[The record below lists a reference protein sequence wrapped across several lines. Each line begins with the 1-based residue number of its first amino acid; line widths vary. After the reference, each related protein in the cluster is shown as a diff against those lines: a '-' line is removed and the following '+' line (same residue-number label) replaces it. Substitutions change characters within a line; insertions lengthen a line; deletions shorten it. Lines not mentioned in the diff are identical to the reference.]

1 MDEVGLSPATVCT
14 ICCLLQRVTER
25 PTGCVCVC
33 VCVAGA
39 LLDAVLRDVI
49 AAVLAVVEWSVDDC
63 VTLHRILT
71 DTITAAL
78 RLFHRPPTLTP
89 HHSDDDTDPA
99 ELRPRARV
107 AAEARLQDTD
117 PAELRPRALVAAEA
131 RVCQCVPVW
140 QRYRELAGFFG
151 RGLGEVA
158 ARWGDGGRGPL
169 GAQLSAVELARLTV
183 GVYEKTPRRDAF
195 IARLAAAAAATPHS

>member
-1 MDEVGLSPATVCT
+1 M
-14 ICCLLQRVTER
+14 
-25 PTGCVCVC
+25 CVCVC

-49 AAVLAVVEWSVDDC
+49 ATVLAVVEWSVDDC

-89 HHSDDDTDPA
+89 HHSDD
-99 ELRPRARV
+99 
-107 AAEARLQDTD
+107 DTD